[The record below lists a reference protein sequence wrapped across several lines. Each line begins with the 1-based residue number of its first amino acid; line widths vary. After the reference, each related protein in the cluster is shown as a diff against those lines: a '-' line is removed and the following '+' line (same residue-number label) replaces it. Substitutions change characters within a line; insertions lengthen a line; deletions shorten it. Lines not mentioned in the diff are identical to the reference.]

1 METNKVSIEES
12 GLTFEF
18 NEGTLA
24 VKFDDGAFYRSEFN
38 KSPESKGVDIL
49 ADDKKVIQLIE
60 IKNCIGHER
69 ENMWR
74 TSINNSKVE
83 SAPHD
88 LDVRGRESL
97 DIEIAKKVVSTLVC
111 LYGAWSKSESS
122 EKAREL
128 ETYWKGIFNSNI
140 PKDKKKILVI
150 LFLEGDFNA
159 NGPKSRSKKMIMR
172 SIQESINTKLAWLK
186 CQVSV
191 VDSDTYK
198 ERYFTVRCAGN
209 GNG

>member
-49 ADDKKVIQLIE
+49 ADDKKLIQLIE

-97 DIEIAKKVVSTLVC
+97 DIEIAKKKWCRHWFVC
-111 LYGAWSKSESS
+111 MVHGVNP
-122 EKAREL
+122 KAQKKQGNWKRIGRGFSIL
-128 ETYWKGIFNSNI
+128 IYQKIRRKYW
-140 PKDKKKILVI
+140 
-150 LFLEGDFNA
+150 
-159 NGPKSRSKKMIMR
+159 
-172 SIQESINTKLAWLK
+172 
-186 CQVSV
+186 
-191 VDSDTYK
+191 
-198 ERYFTVRCAGN
+198 
-209 GNG
+209 